1 MASLNRTSE
10 NPLYIIAP
18 EKFNIWLEEYS
29 VIQEIGLHSFIK
41 VVPCYLLFNKFTDK
55 YEK

>member
-1 MASLNRTSE
+1 MASLHRTSD

-29 VIQEIGLHSFIK
+29 VIQDIGLNTFIK
-41 VVPCYLLFNKFTDK
+41 VVPSYLLFNKFIDK
-55 YEK
+55 YTR

>member
-41 VVPCYLLFNKFTDK
+41 VVPCYLLFNKFTNK
-55 YEK
+55 YKK